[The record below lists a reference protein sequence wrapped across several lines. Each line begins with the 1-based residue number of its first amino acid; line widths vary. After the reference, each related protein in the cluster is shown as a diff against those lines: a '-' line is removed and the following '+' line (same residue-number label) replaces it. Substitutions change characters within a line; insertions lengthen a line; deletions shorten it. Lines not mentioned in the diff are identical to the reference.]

1 MPIYE
6 FKDKK
11 TGEVIEISMPIS
23 QYDEYIKNN
32 PDVERYYSSAPSIR
46 YAGGTTM
53 LQRAGDGWKDVQN
66 KIKKG
71 LPPRL
76 RDNIKTK

>member
-1 MPIYE
+1 
-6 FKDKK
+6 
-11 TGEVIEISMPIS
+11 
-23 QYDEYIKNN
+23 
-32 PDVERYYSSAPSIR
+32 
-46 YAGGTTM
+46 M

>member
-1 MPIYE
+1 MAIYD
-6 FKDKK
+6 FRNKT
-11 TGEVIEISMPIS
+11 TGEITEVTMPIS
-23 QYDEYIKNN
+23 QYDQFIKDN
-32 PDVERYYSSAPSIR
+32 PDLERYYSSAPAVS
-46 YAGGTTM
+46 YAGGTSM